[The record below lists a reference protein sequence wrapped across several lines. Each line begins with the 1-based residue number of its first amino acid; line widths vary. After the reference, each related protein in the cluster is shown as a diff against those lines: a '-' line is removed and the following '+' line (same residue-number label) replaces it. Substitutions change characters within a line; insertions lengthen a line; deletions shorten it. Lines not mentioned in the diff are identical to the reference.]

1 MGEFLPGLR
10 RAGRGERAVQVG
22 FGGVGSW
29 PSTSSVAG
37 LMTSWVRLPSPARNS
52 PSIYSANCSYMPVV
66 PAKWVGREMCPCQSK
81 PACTTR
87 GGTSFA
93 RRTGAIRAF
102 QPLRRHGRV
111 DTMRAPLAVRT
122 RYPPCNPSTRIRPAS
137 TPGFFRFIDWLRHR
151 IALSSLVGDHPIF
164 DNSRFRGSRPWRRR
178 PPSAPSCWNSF
189 QSAIIF
195 RLFTRFPRCR
205 HDHVGQSVEDLRLH
219 GLRPAVGP
227 QPAALSGHRSG
238 AGRHSRPAHRLFSIL
253 EPGKRIPLHTGPYNG
268 VLRLHLGLVV
278 PDPAEQ
284 CGGSRSAA
292 SVTAG
297 ARARQWCSTICIPTR
312 SITTPMACAPS
323 CSWIS
328 SGRAGADGWRR
339 LPTRSAGA
347 RSTTMPGNGATT
359 ARSRGAAEC
368 PGAGPQS
375 RVRGLARGGRRR
387 RG

>member
-1 MGEFLPGLR
+1 MLRPISLARSLGDLAQDGGTVHGRRFLPGLEG
-10 RAGRGERAVQVG
+10 ALGRGERAVQVG

-66 PAKWVGREMCPCQSK
+66 PCEMGGGVKCVRASLNQLVRQGR
-81 PACTTR
+81 
-87 GGTSFA
+87 TSFA
-93 RRTGAIRAF
+93 RRTGANPCFPTLAPPRA
-102 QPLRRHGRV
+102 V

-164 DNSRFRGSRPWRRR
+164 DNSQFPWVSALEAQT

-268 VLRLHLGLVV
+268 YCDCIWAWSCRTRRAVLDRGRR
-278 PDPAEQ
+278 PALQ
-284 CGGSRSAA
+284 
-292 SVTAG
+292 
-297 ARARQWCSTICIPTR
+297 
-312 SITTPMACAPS
+312 
-323 CSWIS
+323 
-328 SGRAGADGWRR
+328 
-339 LPTRSAGA
+339 
-347 RSTTMPGNGATT
+347 
-359 ARSRGAAEC
+359 
-368 PGAGPQS
+368 
-375 RVRGLARGGRRR
+375 LARGPGSGVRRSVSPP
-387 RG
+387 GP